1 MKSSF
6 IHLNDLPDEILIYIL
21 KKLDNFQVLY
31 SLIGVNDRLNKIA
44 NDSIF
49 TNNLTLMKYLS
60 NDSIYPLANSTLDRL
75 CSKIL
80 PLIHNKIEWLNIE
93 SSSIKRIL
101 LVTNY
106 PNLHGI
112 GLYNINMKKFLSL
125 FTDKLS
131 LICIDKNE
139 ILSLVIDITKNK
151 KTKFPSREDNTFVFT
166 NIFTIFKNLKYLNF
180 GPFLNWYQE
189 ISFIFTPPTVI
200 SSNLLELHLSVVN
213 FLDCLYLLDGRFNK
227 LHTFYVHISSIGFQ
241 DIKIDNKDKLPNLRC
256 FSLHCD
262 SIINNFEQLILTLI
276 YRMLNLEKLELNVNI
291 SMTTTIIDGN
301 YLKTNILNHMI
312 QLNKFTFN
320 IHSRFGLR
328 NQIYFPSNENIQHTF
343 NNFKNNKIISCIDYY
358 PKNQYGQCHIYSYP
372 YRLKYYKH
380 ITNNFP
386 GGLLKY
392 VQDIYLFDRY
402 PFEHEFFLQ
411 ISQSFPFVKKI
422 NLRNYQP
429 QNNKLYTESNKD
441 NQDLPIIK
449 YPHLTDL
456 TLNLVNDDYV
466 EQFLLN
472 RRTCLPN
479 TVELIIGYE
488 QLKRVTHNFTSNT
501 TRINCAKLSSL
512 CMLADEIPKY
522 VKDYFPHT
530 KIY

>member
-21 KKLDNFQVLY
+21 KKLDNFEVLY

-49 TNNLTLMKYLS
+49 TNHLTLMKYLS

-112 GLYNINMKKFLSL
+112 SLYNINMKKFLSI

-131 LICIDKNE
+131 LIRIDKNE

-151 KTKFPSREDNTFVFT
+151 KKKIPSREDNTFVFT

-256 FSLHCD
+256 FSFHCD

-320 IHSRFGLR
+320 IHSWWT
-328 NQIYFPSNENIQHTF
+328 I
-343 NNFKNNKIISCIDYY
+343 
-358 PKNQYGQCHIYSYP
+358 
-372 YRLKYYKH
+372 
-380 ITNNFP
+380 
-386 GGLLKY
+386 LKY

-488 QLKRVTHNFTSNT
+488 QLKRVTHNFTRNT